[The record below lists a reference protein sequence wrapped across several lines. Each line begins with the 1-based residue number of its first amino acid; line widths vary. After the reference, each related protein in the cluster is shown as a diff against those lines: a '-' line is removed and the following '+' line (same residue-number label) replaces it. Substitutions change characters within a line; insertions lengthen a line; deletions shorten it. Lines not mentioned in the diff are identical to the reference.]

1 MRRDDVESHAEL
13 IPRRAIPVVS
23 PARGIRVERTLVK
36 SVFSRRC
43 GLSRHSAAATYGPS
57 VVVAVGRIWTRLER
71 HPGRSLVV
79 AMLFAMVLRLPFV
92 GWPLGADEGGFLLV
106 ARQWDGDGPLLYDGQ
121 WVDRPPLL
129 IVVFKLG
136 SVLGGPVG
144 LRLLSLGF
152 AALTIVGAWWA
163 GRLINGARGAV
174 VAALVAAA
182 LGSNFLFDGFELVGE
197 GIAGAFVMLSS
208 AATLSATSRQGD
220 RRSLLLALAAG
231 FLAALA
237 VLTKQNYFD
246 AAVFAAAIFGLRLR
260 AMWAACL
267 AWVAG
272 LAIPI
277 LGAIGWAAGSGQP
290 GVRPFVD
297 AMFGFRQ
304 QAATTI
310 ATHLGPHQIQRMN
323 WMLVLFVASGMIW
336 LVCQIIVRCIKFDP
350 SRRLSIA
357 LPVMLAYG
365 LFSIVAGM
373 GWWSHY
379 LLELVPVLAMS
390 SALVSASPVKH
401 QRRIW
406 SARVATVGVL
416 ASALVTTG
424 IGAVGASAAQG
435 GGGHDVAVS
444 EWLREASHP
453 SDTVV
458 LAFGA
463 PNVIEMSGLA
473 TPYRYSWSLQVH
485 LMDPHLD
492 ALIDVL
498 NGPRAPTW
506 LVRIA
511 SPLEMSGLDNP
522 RFKSARS
529 AHYRLVETVCGHPIY
544 LHRGLVRLIP
554 PKPDCP
560 AGLGW

>member
-13 IPRRAIPVVS
+13 IPRRAMPVVS

-36 SVFSRRC
+36 SVFSRRRR
-43 GLSRHSAAATYGPS
+43 LSRRSAVATYGPS
-57 VVVAVGRIWTRLER
+57 VVAAVGRIWTRLER
-71 HPGRSLVV
+71 HPGRSLLV

-106 ARQWDGDGPLLYDGQ
+106 ARQWDGDGPLLYDDQ

-129 IVVFKLG
+129 IMVFKLG

-163 GRLINGARGAV
+163 GRLINGAQGAV

-208 AATLSATSRQGD
+208 AAVLSATSRQRD

-231 FLAALA
+231 LLAAFA
-237 VLTKQNYFD
+237 VLTKQNFFD
-246 AAVFAAAIFGLRLR
+246 AAAFAAAIFVLRLR
-260 AMWAACL
+260 ETWVACL

-277 LGAIGWAAGSGQP
+277 LGAIGWAAGIGP
-290 GVRPFVD
+290 GVGPFVR
-297 AMFGFRQ
+297 AMFGFRE

-310 ATHLGPHQIQRMN
+310 AAHLGLHEIQRMN
-323 WMLVLFVASGMIW
+323 WMLVLFIVSGMIW
-336 LVCQIIVRCIKFDP
+336 LVCQIVVRCIRCDP

-357 LPVMLAYG
+357 LLVMLAYG

-390 SALVSASPVKH
+390 SALVSAPWVKH

-435 GGGHDVAVS
+435 GGGHDIAVS
-444 EWLREASHP
+444 QWLREASHP

-492 ALIDVL
+492 ALVEVL

-529 AHYRLVETVCGHPIY
+529 AHYRLIETVCGHPVY

-554 PKPDCP
+554 AKPDCP
-560 AGLGW
+560 PGLGW